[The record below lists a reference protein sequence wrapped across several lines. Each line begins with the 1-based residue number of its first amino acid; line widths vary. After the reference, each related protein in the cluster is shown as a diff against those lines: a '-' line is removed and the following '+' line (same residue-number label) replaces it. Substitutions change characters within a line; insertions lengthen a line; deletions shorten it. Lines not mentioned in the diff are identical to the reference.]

1 MPKRHLGNMTASVW
15 YDKGESEYAKINCQK
30 DLEVK
35 KKFIVKYWATPGFE
49 EIAQWVN
56 WLACTHEN

>member
-35 KKFIVKYWATPGFE
+35 KNLLLNIELP
-49 EIAQWVN
+49 
-56 WLACTHEN
+56 LDLRR